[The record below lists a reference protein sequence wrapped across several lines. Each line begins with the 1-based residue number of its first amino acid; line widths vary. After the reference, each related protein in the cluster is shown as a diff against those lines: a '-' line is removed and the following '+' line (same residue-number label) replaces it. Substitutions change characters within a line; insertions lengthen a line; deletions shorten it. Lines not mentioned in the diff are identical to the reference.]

1 MSTLLR
7 QGSSPDGRMNIRQ
20 ICPLGLLWLGF
31 ALGSLGVGFG
41 FTLDWIR
48 FDLGSI
54 GVAFNPVCVC
64 FGVDWVWFGCAWS

>member
-41 FTLDWIR
+41 FTLGSLCIGFGLIWDRLGLRLIR
-48 FDLGSI
+48 SAFALG
-54 GVAFNPVCVC
+54 
-64 FGVDWVWFGCAWS
+64 